1 MIVEGLQGLVACA
14 AQDSGRHRHK
24 RRAFSESYLRDV
36 ERVMRELRR
45 QGYLSLSDFSEGV
58 ADGWEKIEKIAA
70 LHKNVVFYHRHTKN
84 QLMKFTSPYFYLH
97 FRGDETPILNTCRA
111 HGF

>member
-1 MIVEGLQGLVACA
+1 
-14 AQDSGRHRHK
+14 
-24 RRAFSESYLRDV
+24 
-36 ERVMRELRR
+36 MRELRR

-111 HGF
+111 HGFQVVVKNAEAGLIGIHRSSELDFSVETDTLER